1 MVLNTVLGIVQER
14 RAEQALAALK
24 HLAAPEAQV
33 LRDGRRQVIPARELV
48 PGDMVFLEAGNYV
61 PADVRL
67 WEAINLR
74 VEEASLTGESLPVQK
89 NSATV
94 LERNVPLGDRKNTA
108 FMGTLVSY
116 GRGRGVVTSTGMN
129 TQLGLIARMLQ
140 SVEVE
145 ITPLQRRL
153 DQLGRSLS
161 IGALVLVAVVF
172 VVDVINNT
180 PIASLFSAPL
190 SSTSPQNAKQIT
202 DVFLI
207 AVSLAIAAVPEGL
220 PAVVTISL
228 ALGMREM
235 IRHHALIRKLA
246 SVETLGSASV
256 ICSDKTGTLTQNEMT
271 VTRLW
276 VDGTLLD
283 ISGSGYAPVG
293 EFMQGGQSVSIADHP
308 AALTALWVGV
318 LNNDAELEA
327 IDLEGGEKTYR
338 IVGDPTEGALLVAA
352 AKAGAYHVEMQ
363 ESLPA
368 SERGALRLRAQA
380 HDHGARRQAPGAP
393 GRLSLLRQ
401 AAAGRRN
408 VIAVKGAPDVV
419 LGLCTRYQTARISPA
434 L

>member
-1 MVLNTVLGIVQER
+1 MRVLWEQLNSFVVLLLIAASAVSALLGEWIDALAILAIVVLNTVLGIVQER

-24 HLAAPEAQV
+24 KLAAPEAQV

-94 LERNVPLGDRKNTA
+94 LDRNVPLGDRKNTA

-145 ITPLQRRL
+145 VTPLQRRL

-161 IGALVLVAVVF
+161 IGALVLVAAVF

-190 SSTSPQNAKQIT
+190 AYIAQNAKT
-202 DVFLI
+202 DHRCI
-207 AVSLAIAAVPEGL
+207 PDRCQPGDRGGAGGLAGGRDHQPGARHARDDPPPRADPQAGVRGNTGFGQRHLLGQDRHAYAERNDGHASMGGRNLPGYFRLGL
-220 PAVVTISL
+220 CPRWRI
-228 ALGMREM
+228 
-235 IRHHALIRKLA
+235 HA
-246 SVETLGSASV
+246 
-256 ICSDKTGTLTQNEMT
+256 
-271 VTRLW
+271 
-276 VDGTLLD
+276 
-283 ISGSGYAPVG
+283 
-293 EFMQGGQSVSIADHP
+293 GGQSCRRS
-308 AALTALWVGV
+308 
-318 LNNDAELEA
+318 
-327 IDLEGGEKTYR
+327 
-338 IVGDPTEGALLVAA
+338 PTT
-352 AKAGAYHVEMQ
+352 
-363 ESLPA
+363 P
-368 SERGALRLRAQA
+368 
-380 HDHGARRQAPGAP
+380 RR
-393 GRLSLLRQ
+393 
-401 AAAGRRN
+401 
-408 VIAVKGAPDVV
+408 
-419 LGLCTRYQTARISPA
+419 
-434 L
+434 